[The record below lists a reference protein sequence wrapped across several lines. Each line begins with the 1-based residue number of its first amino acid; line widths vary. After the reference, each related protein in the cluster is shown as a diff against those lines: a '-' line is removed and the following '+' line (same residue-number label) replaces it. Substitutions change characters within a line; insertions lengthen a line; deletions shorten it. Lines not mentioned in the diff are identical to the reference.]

1 MKCASCGREMDESL
15 KFCEGCGAPV
25 VKAQAAGPPPPPPV
39 PPPSPKT
46 QAQVPPPPAAAPA
59 KKSGKGKCGC
69 IALVALVVL
78 LVLLGL
84 CVAGGVFFWKRGL
97 KDKINQYLHPG
108 NGDGNASITVPVQRS
123 ERPGQE
129 ALLS

>member
-1 MKCASCGREMDESL
+1 MKCASCGREMDDSL

-25 VKAQAAGPPPPPPV
+25 VKAPAAAPPPV
-39 PPPSPKT
+39 PPPPPKA
-46 QAQVPPPPAAAPA
+46 QAKLPPPPPPAPV

-97 KDKINQYLHPG
+97 RDKINQYLHPG
-108 NGDGNASITVPVQRS
+108 NSDGNASITVPVQRS
-123 ERPGQE
+123 ELPGQE
-129 ALLS
+129 VLLS

>member
-1 MKCASCGREMDESL
+1 MKCASCGKELDESL
-15 KFCEGCGAPV
+15 KFCEACGAPV
-25 VKAQAAGPPPPPPV
+25 VKPVPPPPPKAQAKV
-39 PPPSPKT
+39 PL
-46 QAQVPPPPAAAPA
+46 PPPPAPA

-84 CVAGGVFFWKRGL
+84 CVAGGFFFWKRGL
-97 KDKINQYLHPG
+97 RDKVNQYLHPG
-108 NGDGNASITVPVQRS
+108 NGDGNASITVPVQRA

-129 ALLS
+129 FLLS